1 MGQKADSGEEGKDE
15 EEVEFVEIGKNWI
28 PTDLMLPY
36 ESAIFTELHES
47 DAAGGALIITSKGL
61 GLHRIFL
68 SLLKLYSDPA
78 LLVFVLNTTKDE
90 EAYFMERMALAGIEP
105 LPKVINNDT
114 PAAERQKLYL
124 EGGVHF

>member
-1 MGQKADSGEEGKDE
+1 MADRDSVGGEGINVQEEEDDEEDDVKQELEEKTKNENAADNGMKESMEKGQKADSWEVGKDE

-61 GLHRIFL
+61 GEY
-68 SLLKLYSDPA
+68 SL
-78 LLVFVLNTTKDE
+78 
-90 EAYFMERMALAGIEP
+90 
-105 LPKVINNDT
+105 
-114 PAAERQKLYL
+114 
-124 EGGVHF
+124 